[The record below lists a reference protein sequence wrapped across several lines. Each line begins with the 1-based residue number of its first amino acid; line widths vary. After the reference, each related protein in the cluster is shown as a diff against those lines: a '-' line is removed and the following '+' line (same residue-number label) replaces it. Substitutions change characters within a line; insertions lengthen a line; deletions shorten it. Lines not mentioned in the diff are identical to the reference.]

1 MSVRQLSIAG
11 RTEAM
16 LSEHSLSENH
26 ARLGDCLAA
35 GVPPL
40 FIQDLDG
47 VCMGLVADPL
57 RRTVDPAYLSAC
69 HRLRRRFF
77 VLTNG
82 EHIGS
87 RGMNG
92 IVERS
97 LGGKRQAAGRYLPG
111 LAAGGVQWQDVD
123 GVVSHP
129 GVSAEELRFLADV
142 PARARRFLT
151 EFLAQ
156 PGHRLTSSQVAALA
170 DAAVL
175 DNRVSPTVNTNVLFE
190 ALDGRVARY
199 RDLQQALQDF
209 MTDLLDTAAGHGLKD
224 AFFVHLAPNL
234 GRDGDVERLAPASDG
249 LAGTTDFQ
257 FMLSGAIK
265 EAGVLDLLNRHYA
278 RHTGRHPLGADFNAR
293 TAPRVHAALL
303 DLADAAF
310 ERHRMPPI
318 VGVGDTVTSSIAAD
332 GQRVRGGSDRGFLHL
347 VQELGRRFGTD
358 NAVLLVDSSGGEVRR
373 PGLMR
378 DPRAGGLVAEGITD
392 ASDPLRVNFVFPGG
406 HRQYVDFLIA
416 LAGRIGRAD
425 A

>member
-1 MSVRQLSIAG
+1 
-11 RTEAM
+11 M

-26 ARLGDCLAA
+26 ARLAACLAA

-40 FIQDLDG
+40 IIQDLDG

-57 RRTVDPAYLSAC
+57 RRTVDPAYVSAC
-69 HRLRRRFF
+69 RRLRGHFF

-82 EHIGS
+82 EHVGS
-87 RGMNG
+87 RGMKG

-97 LGGKRQAAGRYLPG
+97 LGGKREAAGCYLPG
-111 LAAGGVQWQDVD
+111 LAAGGVQWQDAD

-151 EFLAQ
+151 EFLGQ
-156 PGHRLTSSQVAALA
+156 PVHRLASSQVAALA
-170 DAAVL
+170 HAAVL
-175 DNRVSPTVNTNVLFE
+175 DNRVSPTVNINVVFE
-190 ALDGRVARY
+190 ALAGREARY
-199 RDLQQALQDF
+199 RDLQRALQAF
-209 MTDLLDTAAGHGLKD
+209 MTELLDEAAGQGLRD
-224 AFFVHLAPNL
+224 AFFVHLAPNH
-234 GRDGDVERLAPASDG
+234 GRVGDVERLAPASDG

-278 RHTGRHPLGADFNAR
+278 RHTGRHPLGADFNVR
-293 TAPRVHAALL
+293 TAPRVHDALL
-303 DLADAAF
+303 DLAEAAF
-310 ERHRMPPI
+310 ERRHMPPI
-318 VGVGDTVTSSIAAD
+318 VGVGDTVTSSIDAD
-332 GQRVRGGSDRGFLHL
+332 GRRARGGSDRGFLHL

-358 NAVLLVDSSGGEVRR
+358 NAVLLVDSGGGEVRR
-373 PGLMR
+373 PVLAR
-378 DPRAGGLVAEGITD
+378 DPGAGRLLAEGITD
-392 ASDPLRVNFVFPGG
+392 ADDPLRLNFVFPGG

-416 LAGRIGRAD
+416 LAGRIGRGAD